1 MASGFHFEF
10 ASGWSKV
17 KDNSTF
23 TKSLLVQHATLLG
36 IMDSKAINEPTNSG
50 LRWFQM
56 GPLFSVIGSNIINQ
70 ANISEMYMKAML
82 QAAMDENVQYLET
95 KASAYNKL
103 YVLDAN
109 QTFAPRNGSDNEDG
123 ELEIKM
129 VNNIVQQFR
138 KDNPSFIGYKRII
151 NSYRWKS
158 TSKVGLI
165 RC

>member
-1 MASGFHFEF
+1 
-10 ASGWSKV
+10 
-17 KDNSTF
+17 
-23 TKSLLVQHATLLG
+23 
-36 IMDSKAINEPTNSG
+36 MDSKAINESTNSG

>member
-1 MASGFHFEF
+1 
-10 ASGWSKV
+10 
-17 KDNSTF
+17 
-23 TKSLLVQHATLLG
+23 
-36 IMDSKAINEPTNSG
+36 
-50 LRWFQM
+50 
-56 GPLFSVIGSNIINQ
+56 
-70 ANISEMYMKAML
+70 ML

>member
-1 MASGFHFEF
+1 MASGFLFEF

-17 KDNSTF
+17 KGNSTF

>member
-1 MASGFHFEF
+1 
-10 ASGWSKV
+10 
-17 KDNSTF
+17 
-23 TKSLLVQHATLLG
+23 
-36 IMDSKAINEPTNSG
+36 MDSKAINEPTNSG